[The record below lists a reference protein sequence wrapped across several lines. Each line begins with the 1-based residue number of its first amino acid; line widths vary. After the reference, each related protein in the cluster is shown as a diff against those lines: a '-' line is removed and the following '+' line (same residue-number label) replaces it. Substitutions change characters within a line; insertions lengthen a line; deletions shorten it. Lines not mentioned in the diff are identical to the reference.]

1 VTTAVR
7 RRPLI
12 LAGVAS
18 AVLVAAL
25 TWYVLVVGHVGSR
38 ELVVLF
44 QPGATTA
51 EREAVRADCRGNA
64 RVVPEPPSTSQLP
77 ATVLNNVRYRI
88 DAAEDRDL
96 AALYRC
102 LATHPSVRG
111 TDIPGLE

>member
-1 VTTAVR
+1 MGTAVR

-12 LAGVAS
+12 LAGVGG
-18 AVLVAAL
+18 AVLLAAI
-25 TWYVLVVGHVGSR
+25 TWYVLVVGHVGNR
-38 ELVVLF
+38 ELVVHF

-64 RVVPEPPSTSQLP
+64 RVVPEPPGTSQLK

-96 AALYRC
+96 ALVYKC
-102 LATHPSVRG
+102 LAKHPSVRG
-111 TDIPGLE
+111 TDIPGLD